1 MRTLL
6 AAILFLFSFLSVNL
20 QAQQKTNLNVG
31 VSRPKLVVGI
41 MVDQMRWDYLYR
53 FNERFAA
60 NGGFKRMLQDGFT
73 CENTFI
79 PYTPTVT
86 ACGHTCVYTGSVP
99 SIHGITGNSWWDS
112 EQQRA
117 VYCSEDKNVNTV
129 GSNSTAG
136 KMSPRNMLTT
146 TICDELRLA
155 TNFKSKVI
163 GVAFKDRG
171 SILPA
176 GHSAN
181 AAYWYDTKNGNWIT
195 STYYMDALPAWVN
208 QFNNKKLADAYY
220 AKGWNTLYPINTY
233 TQSTADVKAYEG
245 KPFGT
250 DQTGFP
256 YDFSKSVGTNYGTI
270 YTTPYGS
277 SFTLEIAKAAIDG
290 EALGQDAV
298 TDFLAVSFS
307 APDAIGHVFGPN
319 SIETEDTYLRLDKDL
334 GALLDYLDLKVGK
347 NQYTVFLTADHGV
360 AHIPGFL
367 KENKIPGGLMTD
379 DVFLKE
385 LNSQI
390 KEQYGVEKAI
400 ASLYNYQVHLNHV
413 MIDSLKA
420 DEEAI
425 TRHIIKY
432 LKKQDCVAQVIE
444 IDELMEAPL
453 NNQLK
458 QMLANGYF
466 PKRSGDIQIILKPGY
481 IDGGTTGTTHGLWN
495 PYDSHIP
502 LLWYGYGIKKGK
514 LHRETYMTDIAP
526 TMAALLKIQMPNGS
540 VGKVIEEVLK

>member
-1 MRTLL
+1 MRTLY
-6 AAILFLFSFLSVNL
+6 AAILFLFSILSANL
-20 QAQQKTNLNVG
+20 QAQQKTNANSG

-86 ACGHTCVYTGSVP
+86 ACGHACVYTGSVP
-99 SIHGITGNSWWDS
+99 SIHGVTGNSWWDS

-117 VYCSEDKNVNTV
+117 VYCAEDKTVSTV

-155 TNFKSKVI
+155 TNFRSKVI

-181 AAYWYDTKNGNWIT
+181 AAYWYDTKTGNWIT

-233 TQSTADVKAYEG
+233 MQSTADVKAYEG
-245 KPFGT
+245 KPFGA

-256 YDFSKSVGTNYGTI
+256 YDFSKSIGTNYGTI

-277 SFTLEIAKAAIDG
+277 SFTLEMAKAAIDG

-319 SIETEDTYLRLDKDL
+319 AIETEDTYLRLDKDL
-334 GALLDYLDLKVGK
+334 GALIDYLDLKVGK

-360 AHIPGFL
+360 AHVPGFL
-367 KENKIPGGLMTD
+367 KENKLPGGLLND
-379 DVFLKE
+379 EVFIKE
-385 LNSQI
+385 LNSQL
-390 KEQYGVEKAI
+390 KEQFGIDKAI
-400 ASLYNYQVHLNHV
+400 VSLYNYQVHLNHV

-420 DEEAI
+420 DKEAI
-425 TRHIIKY
+425 TGHIIKY

-481 IDGGTTGTTHGLWN
+481 IDGGATGTTHGLWN

-502 LLWYGYGIKKGK
+502 LLWYGYGIKKGQ